1 MKLLSLITK
10 ILMILMVFSLFSGC
24 KNHQESRTGQILTI
38 FHAGSLSVPFREMA
52 DAFKKEN
59 PEMQINLESSGSVD
73 AARKISDLHKSCDI
87 IAVADYLVIDNL
99 LIPEYTK
106 WQFGFASNE
115 MVIAYND
122 QSKEAGKIDSLNW
135 YDLLQHEDLIIGR
148 SDPNADPC
156 GYRTI
161 FMFKLAE
168 KIQQKPGL
176 ADLLANKKNT
186 VIRPKEVDLL
196 SLLHSNNLDYLFIYR
211 SVAIQHGLK
220 YIELPAQLNLSD
232 PELEEL
238 YKDVSVTVKGKQPGE
253 QTEIPGSTIL
263 YSFSIP
269 ENAENHHGAKAFIRF
284 LLDPEK
290 GGKILEK
297 NGMTVV
303 RYLDPQYENSA
314 PDFLVN
320 P

>member
-1 MKLLSLITK
+1 MKLFGLFSKTLLIT
-10 ILMILMVFSLFSGC
+10 MTFAFFSNC
-24 KNHQESRTGQILTI
+24 KNHQDNRSGQILTI
-38 FHAGSLSVPFREMA
+38 FHAGSLSVPFKQMA
-52 DAFKKEN
+52 DAFKKEH
-59 PEMQINLESSGSVD
+59 PELQINLESSGSVD
-73 AARKISDLHKSCDI
+73 AARKIADLQKPCDI

-99 LIPEYTK
+99 LIPEHAK

-135 YDLLQHEDLIIGR
+135 YDRLQDEELIIGR

-161 FMFKLAE
+161 FIFKLAE

-176 ADLLANKKNT
+176 ADKLANKKST

-196 SLLHSNNLDYLFIYR
+196 SLLHSHNLDYLFIYR

-232 PELEEL
+232 PEMENW

-269 ENAENHHGAKAFIRF
+269 ENAENQEGAKTFLNF
-284 LLDPEK
+284 LLDPGK

-297 NGMTVV
+297 SGMTMV
-303 RYLDPQYENSA
+303 RYLDEQYKNSA
-314 PDFLVN
+314 PDFLLN